1 MQPYLEQHL
10 TEQQL
15 VDYLQQK
22 QCQELP
28 MMNSHL
34 VKCSECTQRLSA
46 LLLFALEN
54 KLLESKQDSIL
65 NQLLENTSYKVLQ
78 ESFIKQA
85 TASVKKR
92 FSLIKKQ
99 LPNGITVTFSL
110 SILK

>member
-1 MQPYLEQHL
+1 MQKNLEQHL

-22 QCQELP
+22 QTPEVSFV
-28 MMNSHL
+28 NSHL
-34 VKCSECTQRLSA
+34 IKCDECTQRLSG

-54 KLLESKQDSIL
+54 QLLESKQDSIL
-65 NQLLENTSYKVLQ
+65 NQLLENTKYKVLQ

-85 TASVKKR
+85 VASVKKR
-92 FSLIKKQ
+92 FSLIKKRF
-99 LPNGITVTFSL
+99 PNGITVTFSL